1 LYLEVLEDMF
11 GFVFMIILF
20 VSLDGFRRERP
31 QQKLNMMEKDDG
43 GERSA
48 KTRKGVDLAH
58 SLRTPVDRLRVE
70 FSSHGRKTRLARCC
84 LLAQSNTILLKATRE
99 TPGGGFEQ
107 FERSQGKSNIA
118 PKRLLT
124 GSK

>member
-1 LYLEVLEDMF
+1 MF

-58 SLRTPVDRLRVE
+58 SLRTGTPVDRLRVE
-70 FSSHGRKTRLARCC
+70 FSSHGRKARLARCC
-84 LLAQSNTILLKATRE
+84 LLAQSNTILLRDTRRRVR
-99 TPGGGFEQ
+99 T
-107 FERSQGKSNIA
+107 SIS
-118 PKRLLT
+118 RLQ
-124 GSK
+124 